1 MAPMELSKGRGSI
14 GISGA
19 DQSWVHSDSGFESGH
34 LMISKVSSSKFEILQ
49 QIRELEYLHACPK
62 LEQVEV
68 GSQGN
73 R

>member
-19 DQSWVHSDSGFESGH
+19 DQSWVHSGFESGH

-49 QIRELEYLHACPK
+49 QIRELEYIHACPK